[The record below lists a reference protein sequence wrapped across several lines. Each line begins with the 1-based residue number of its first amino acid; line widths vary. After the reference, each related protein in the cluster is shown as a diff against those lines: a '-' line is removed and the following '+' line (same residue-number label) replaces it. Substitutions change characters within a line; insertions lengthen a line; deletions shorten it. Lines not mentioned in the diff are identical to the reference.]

1 MVKVLFDH
9 NMPPVIA
16 RSLNELIK
24 LDGHEAIALRDKFPT
39 NISDI
44 DYYKE
49 LGKEG
54 GWIVI
59 SKDVKQVKKPAER
72 DAILR
77 SGVMVFYLKPAI
89 QKQKVT
95 EQTATII
102 WQWSNILKQFQLSD
116 GGLFE
121 MPVNKGSKFTVL

>member
-24 LDGHEAIALRDKFPT
+24 ADGHEAVALRKKFRT

-44 DYYKE
+44 DYYSE

-59 SKDVKQVKKPAER
+59 SKDVKQIKKPAER

-77 SGVMVFYLKPAI
+77 SGVMVFYLMPAVG
-89 QKQKVT
+89 KQRVN
-95 EQTATII
+95 EQAATII
-102 WQWSNILKQFQLSD
+102 WQWDKILKQYELSE
-116 GGLFE
+116 GGLFAL
-121 MPVNKGSKFTVL
+121 PVRKGSKFKVL

>member
-16 RSLNELIK
+16 HSLNELIK
-24 LDGHEAIALRDKFPT
+24 HDGHEAIALRDKFPT

-44 DYYKE
+44 DYYKK
-49 LGKEG
+49 LGEEG

-77 SGVMVFYLKPAI
+77 SGVMVFYLKPAV

-95 EQTATII
+95 EQAATII
-102 WQWSNILKQFQLSD
+102 WHWDKILKQFELSS

-121 MPVNKGSKFTVL
+121 MPVNKGRFRVL